1 LKGTILQFDAKR
13 GQGLISGQDGARYP
27 FQGVEFQNAINELAE
42 GVDVDFEVIGEEARS
57 IFVVKDQYIDQ
68 SEAKSKLAAGLFAI
82 LLGGLGVHK
91 FYLGHTIP
99 GVILLLVS
107 VFGWVLM
114 FIPNLVVG
122 VIVLIEGII
131 YLTKSDKEF
140 QKTYVIDKKVW
151 F

>member
-1 LKGTILQFDAKR
+1 MQFDAKR
-13 GQGLISGQDGARYP
+13 GQGLISGQDGVRYS
-27 FQGVEFQNAINELAE
+27 FQGVEFQNAINELSD
-42 GVDVDFEVIGEEARS
+42 GVDVDFEVIREEARS
-57 IFVVKDQYIDQ
+57 IFIVKNQYVGQ
-68 SEAKSKLAAGLFAI
+68 SESKSKLAAGLFAI

-107 VFGWVLM
+107 VFGWALM

-131 YLTKSDKEF
+131 YLTKSDRDF
-140 QKTYVIDKKVW
+140 QKIYVINKKIW